1 MAGGDPSRGAGG
13 ARAWAMLVAVACA
26 SAAVGQE
33 AEAPLDPIQRAVVDS
48 LDASLALPGG
58 ETPEALLDAALKANG
73 VDAGAAAERYLAK
86 LATLADKAGAAAPDM
101 LADLADANEEAGL
114 VRLDRSLRVRQPAA
128 GKLVQ
133 AILEAGRMRRR
144 DAGLLAKAAAD
155 LASPTAATRQVAIDS
170 LARAGVDALPVLAP
184 LLDPAT
190 NAEPRQRNL
199 VEGLVARLGP
209 AARQPLLD
217 WLGTGDPKDWAGV
230 IGALAAS
237 DAEGIERFLLAPAL
251 VPGTPPAAAAAARR
265 LLEDRARGRGS
276 PLTPPSRV
284 AATAL
289 ITSYLDRLLTPAGLP
304 VVDHLSLEP
313 IGDPARAAAA
323 FGGDVNGTVERRFW
337 DPQDRIFERVN
348 VPPRVARAREA
359 AHLARDLQALA
370 ATEQAAIDLVLLVQ
384 LETLLVTGGD
394 PLTVLERVP
403 PPKVR
408 EALAGPDGFSVDAV
422 GRVFEQ
428 AIERGLWQAAAAAT
442 LPLVPE
448 GEAVTAPAGTPGTLP
463 PDVRD
468 ALVRALGVPDATLQ
482 FAAARALALAAGEPP
497 YRGSSRV
504 LEVLM
509 VAATATGRDRV
520 VVAHPD
526 LTVAHDLAA
535 GVSRHGYE
543 PVVVR
548 TGRQAIFAARGSADT
563 VLVILAARLVMPTA
577 LETTQLLQQQG
588 LGDMPAVMVV
598 VDPLDD
604 DGRGKYLARL
614 ILSFCDLDRVAIVDR
629 LESLFEPVVDP
640 ETGRQ
645 TLPPRFPDLLAQ
657 AAGPAAVDPSSRN
670 TAAEVRLVRAR
681 EALGLLGRLGRR
693 GWDVSPAQ
701 ETAELAL
708 LSQQLYPAAAS
719 LLASMGRPGAQ
730 ATLEQEARRG
740 DLPEPARL
748 VAKSAFEASVDR
760 WGILLESR
768 QMLAAYGR
776 YNRPADDTARR
787 AAGDI
792 LDVLEAAGRKN
803 TISPAD
809 VAPIR
814 PRR

>member
-1 MAGGDPSRGAGG
+1 MAGGDARRAAGLP
-13 ARAWAMLVAVACA
+13 RAWLVLAAACCAPAVLAQD
-26 SAAVGQE
+26 AA
-33 AEAPLDPIQRAVVDS
+33 APLDPIQRAVVDS
-48 LDASLALPGG
+48 LDASLALPRG
-58 ETPEALLDAALKANG
+58 ESPETLLDAALKASS
-73 VDAGAAAERYLAK
+73 VDAAAAAEKYLAK

-101 LADLADANEEAGL
+101 LADLADATDEAAL
-114 VRLDRSLRVRQPAA
+114 VRLDRAVRGRQPAA
-128 GKLVQ
+128 AKLVR
-133 AILEAGRMRRR
+133 AILEAGRIRRR
-144 DAGLLAKAAAD
+144 DPGLMAKAAAD
-155 LASPTAATRQVAIDS
+155 LTSPTAATRQAAADS
-170 LARAGVDALPVLAP
+170 LARAGIDALPALVP
-184 LLDPAT
+184 LLDPGA
-190 NAEPRQRNL
+190 AVEPRQRDL
-199 VEGLVARLGP
+199 ARGLVARLGP
-209 AARQPLLD
+209 EARQPLLD

-237 DAEGIERFLLAPAL
+237 EAEGIERFLLAPAL
-251 VPGTPPAAAAAARR
+251 VPGTPPAATAAARQ
-265 LLEDRARGRGS
+265 LLDARARGRGS
-276 PLTPPSRV
+276 PVAPPSRV
-284 AATAL
+284 AATAM
-289 ITSYLDRLLTPAGLP
+289 IASSLDQLLTPAGLP
-304 VVDHLSLEP
+304 LVDHLSLEP

-337 DPQDRIFERVN
+337 NPQAKAFERVD

-359 AHLARDLQALA
+359 THLARDLQALA
-370 ATEQAAIDLVLLVQ
+370 ATDQATIDLVLLAQ

-403 PPKVR
+403 PAKVR
-408 EALAGPDGFSVDAV
+408 EALAGPEGFSVETV
-422 GRVFEQ
+422 GRVFDQ
-428 AIERGLWQAAAAAT
+428 AIERGMWQAAAAVT
-442 LPLVPE
+442 LPLAPE
-448 GEAVTAPAGTPGTLP
+448 GEAVTAPAGMPGTLP
-463 PDVRD
+463 PAVRES
-468 ALVRALGVPDATLQ
+468 LVRALGVPDATLQ
-482 FAAARALALAAGEPP
+482 FAAARTLALAAGERP

-504 LEVLM
+504 LETLM
-509 VAATATGRDRV
+509 FAATATGRDRV
-520 VVAHPD
+520 VVAHPE
-526 LTVAHDLAA
+526 LAVAHELAA

-548 TGRQAIFAARGSADT
+548 SGRQAILAARGNADT
-563 VLVILAARLVMPTA
+563 VLVILAARLLSPTA
-577 LETTQLLQQQG
+577 LETTQFLQQQG
-588 LGDMPAVMVV
+588 LGDIPAVMVV

-640 ETGRQ
+640 ETGKQ
-645 TLPPRFPDLLAQ
+645 ILPPRFPDLLAQ
-657 AAGPAAVDPSSRN
+657 AAGPAAVDPASRN

-719 LLASMGRPGAQ
+719 LLASMGRAGAQ
-730 ATLEQEARRG
+730 AALEQEARRS

-768 QMLAAYGR
+768 QMLTAYGR
-776 YNRPADDTARR
+776 YNRATDDTARR

-809 VAPIR
+809 AAPIR

>member
-1 MAGGDPSRGAGG
+1 
-13 ARAWAMLVAVACA
+13 
-26 SAAVGQE
+26 VGQDS
-33 AEAPLDPIQRAVVDS
+33 AAPLDPIQRAVVDS

-58 ETPEALLDAALKANG
+58 ETPGALLEAALKASG
-73 VDAGAAAERYLAK
+73 VDAAAAAERYLAK
-86 LATLADKAGAAAPDM
+86 LASLADKAGAAAPDM
-101 LADLADANEEAGL
+101 LADLADAAGDTQL
-114 VRLDRSLRVRQPAA
+114 ARLGHAIGARQPAA
-128 GKLVQ
+128 GRLVR
-133 AILEAGRMRRR
+133 AIRDAGRLRRR
-144 DAGLLAKAAAD
+144 DPGLLAKAAAE
-155 LASPTAATRQVAIDS
+155 LASPAAAARQAAADS
-170 LARAGVDALPVLAP
+170 LARAGVDGLPVLAP
-184 LLDPAT
+184 LLDPTAT
-190 NAEPRQRNL
+190 VEPRQRDL
-199 VEGLVARLGP
+199 ARGLVKRLGP
-209 AARQPLLD
+209 EARQPLLD
-217 WLGTGDPKDWAGV
+217 WLGTGEPGDWAGV
-230 IGALAAS
+230 IEALAAS
-237 DAEGIERFLLAPAL
+237 EAEGIERFLLAPAL
-251 VPGTPPAAAAAARR
+251 VPGTPPAAVAAARR
-265 LLEDRARGRGS
+265 LLETRAHGRGM
-276 PLTPPSRV
+276 PAKPPSRE

-289 ITSYLDRLLTPAGLP
+289 LSSQLDQLLAPAGLP
-304 VVDHLSLEP
+304 VVDHLSIEP

-337 DPQDRIFERVN
+337 NPQTRAFERVN
-348 VPPRVARAREA
+348 VPPRVARARVA
-359 AHLARDLQALA
+359 THLARDLQALG
-370 ATEQAAIDLVLLVQ
+370 ATDESAVELVLLAR

-403 PPKVR
+403 PAKVR
-408 EALAGPDGFSVDAV
+408 EALAGPEGFSVETA

-428 AIERGLWQAAAAAT
+428 AIDRGMWQAAAAVT
-442 LPLVPE
+442 IPLLPE
-448 GEAVTAPAGTPGTLP
+448 GEALTAPAGTAGTLP
-463 PDVRD
+463 PNVRD
-468 ALVRALGVPDATLQ
+468 PLVKALGVPDATLQ

-504 LEVLM
+504 LETLLY
-509 VAATATGRDRV
+509 AATASGRDRV

-526 LTVAHDLAA
+526 LSVGHELAA

-548 TGRQAIFAARGSADT
+548 SGRQAIFAARGSADT
-563 VLVILAARLVMPTA
+563 VLVILAARLGTPTA
-577 LETTQLLQQQG
+577 LETTQFLQQQG
-588 LGDMPAVMVV
+588 LGDVPPVLVV

-604 DGRGKYLARL
+604 DGRGKYLTRL
-614 ILSFCDLDRVAIVDR
+614 ILAFSALDRVAIVDR
-629 LESLFEPVVDP
+629 LESLFEPVTDP

-645 TLPPRFPDLLAQ
+645 PLPPRFPDLLSL
-657 AAGPAAVDPSSRN
+657 AAGPAAVDPTSRN

-708 LSQQLYPAAAS
+708 VNQQLYGAAAS
-719 LLASMGRPGAQ
+719 LLASMGRAGAQ
-730 ATLEQEARRG
+730 AALEREAQRG

-748 VAKSAFEASVDR
+748 VAKSAFEASLER
-760 WGILLESR
+760 WGILLESG

-776 YNRPADDTARR
+776 YNHAADDAARR

-809 VAPIR
+809 AAPIR